1 MALENKNLTA
11 VLYSIE
17 GVGAVFVVIFL
28 AAYLGGLP
36 TTNVLQDQPAFR
48 IPLTVLGALTLILIF
63 VAIALAV
70 RYRRQVAEAQGL
82 SVTAAS
88 SFSCPIICLS
98 PVSLNR

>member
-63 VAIALAV
+63 VAVTILAV
-70 RYRRQVAEAQGL
+70 PHMKRPMRYEVLRPKR
-82 SVTAAS
+82 
-88 SFSCPIICLS
+88 
-98 PVSLNR
+98 NRCFVFFVPYNMLVPS

>member
-36 TTNVLQDQPAFR
+36 TTNVLQNQPAFR
-48 IPLTVLGALTLILIF
+48 IPLTVLGVLLLILVLAGTIL
-63 VAIALAV
+63 AIK
-70 RYRRQVAEAQGL
+70 YRK
-82 SVTAAS
+82 
-88 SFSCPIICLS
+88 
-98 PVSLNR
+98 